1 MFAQVYS
8 TYAQYCGW
16 VNIKGKIHKQNQSI
30 ESDNDN
36 KDNTL
41 DANMTIVNLE
51 IEIENA
57 VQQKEKAETE
67 VNDTVLHL
75 NDLE

>member
-8 TYAQYCGW
+8 TYAQYCVW
-16 VNIKGKIHKQNQSI
+16 VNIKGKIQKQNQSI
-30 ESDNDN
+30 ESDNGN

-57 VQQKEKAETE
+57 VQQKDKAETE
-67 VNDTVLHL
+67 VNNTVLHP